1 MYDVIIVGA
10 GSVGCA
16 AARELSRYRL
26 RVLVLEKGHDLCA
39 GASKCNSGMIHA
51 GYDPIPGTNEARFN
65 APGCAMMYE
74 ICDELDVPYLKNGT
88 TIFATDDNG
97 MKELEKL
104 LHYAKINQVR
114 AEIVTP
120 PALYDLQPDIGR
132 DVRGVLW
139 VPDGGVT
146 NPFTVTFALAENAR
160 RNGVEFLK
168 ETEVTGIT
176 KTPAGFSVTA
186 KGSVDSIANR
196 PARASSEPSPHPSLY
211 RSSGNTDSGL
221 RDSGY
226 RSSEYRNS
234 EYKNFEYKTPE
245 CESSD
250 GTLRFET
257 RMIINCAGG
266 HSDVINNMVSGI
278 HYHIIPRFGAH
289 VVLDRKLSA
298 KLTTTLMETPHDLPG
313 GGHTKG
319 MAIIPTLGGT
329 MLLGCDATEVGD
341 PDFTDTRRES
351 IEQIVDYFRA
361 AWKDLPLGSDGS
373 PFPEDSIIS
382 IFGGCRPHADT
393 NDFVIGEPEDAPGF
407 VNAGG
412 TESPAFTSC
421 VAIARHVAGI
431 CIDRLKA
438 EPDPDFDPYRKVKKA
453 FRDMTNEER
462 KAAIAENPDYAK
474 IVCRCEM
481 VTEAEIR
488 DAIRRPLG
496 ARSIAD
502 VKLRTR
508 AGMGRCQGGF
518 CSPRVLEILSE
529 ELGISPLEVT
539 QCGGES
545 RVLFGRAC
553 GEGAV

>member
-16 AARELSRYRL
+16 AARELSRFRL

-65 APGCAMMYE
+65 APGCALMYQ
-74 ICDELDVPYLKNGT
+74 ICDELEVPYLKNGT
-88 TIFATDDNG
+88 TIFATDENG

-104 LHYAKINQVR
+104 LHYAELNHVR

-120 PALYDLQPDIGR
+120 PALYDLQPDIGK
-132 DVRGVLW
+132 DVLGVLW

-146 NPFTVTFALAENAR
+146 NPFSVTFALAENAYH
-160 RNGVEFLK
+160 NGVQFLK
-168 ETEVTGIT
+168 ETKVTGIQ
-176 KTPAGFSVTA
+176 KTDTGFTVTA
-186 KGSVDSIANR
+186 SSTLDSADITAQSDCDAIEKIPEIN
-196 PARASSEPSPHPSLY
+196 ASADAVSC
-211 RSSGNTDSGL
+211 T
-221 RDSGY
+221 
-226 RSSEYRNS
+226 
-234 EYKNFEYKTPE
+234 
-245 CESSD
+245 
-250 GTLRFET
+250 FET

-266 HSDVINNMVSGI
+266 HSDVINNMVSEN

-289 VVLDRKLSA
+289 VVLDRKLSE

-351 IEQIVDYFRA
+351 IEQIVDYFKA
-361 AWKDLPLGSDGS
+361 AWKDLPTGSDGS
-373 PFPEDSIIS
+373 PFPEDAIIS

-393 NDFVIGEPEDAPGF
+393 NDFVIGEPDDAPGF

-412 TESPAFTSC
+412 TESPAFTAC

-431 CIDRLKA
+431 CIDRLAPEKN
-438 EPDPDFDPYRKVKKA
+438 PSFDPHRKMKKL
-453 FRDMTNEER
+453 FRDMTNDER
-462 KAAIAENPDYAK
+462 REAIAENPDYAK

-496 ARSIAD
+496 ARSVSE

-539 QCGGES
+539 QCGGAS
-545 RVLFGRAC
+545 AILSGRAC
-553 GEGAV
+553 EGL